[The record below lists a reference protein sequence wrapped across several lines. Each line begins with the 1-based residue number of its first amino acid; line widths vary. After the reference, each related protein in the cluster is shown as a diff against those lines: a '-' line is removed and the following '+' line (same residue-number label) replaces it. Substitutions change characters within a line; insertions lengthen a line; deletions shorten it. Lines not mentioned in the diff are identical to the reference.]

1 LFKTAEKSA
10 KGEAAREQILG
21 HALRLFR
28 EGGFDATTMRE
39 VAASAGAA
47 LGLAYYYFPSKEALV
62 AAYYDQ
68 VQARHAAMLEEEL
81 PHTGTLAG
89 RLSRVFHSKID
100 ILQDDRKLLGAL
112 FRYTGDPDHPLSFLG
127 KATQPLRAECMEL
140 FRRAVEP
147 ERLPRDLAEL
157 LPMLLWAMQMGIL
170 LFFLYD
176 GSPNAQRTRRLI
188 DGSVGLVVRMLT
200 LAKFPL
206 LRPLRK
212 HVLGVLKDAGL
223 AEPTLSLPFD
233 RAQGRLPRER

>member
-1 LFKTAEKSA
+1 MFKTAERSA

-28 EGGFDATTMRE
+28 EHGFDATTMRD
-39 VAASAGAA
+39 VAASAGVA

-68 VQARHAAMLEEEL
+68 VQSRHAAMLEVEL
-81 PHTGTLAG
+81 PRAGTLEE
-89 RLSRVFHSKID
+89 RLSTVLHTKID

-112 FRYTGDPDHPLSFLG
+112 FRYTGDPEHPLSFLG
-127 KATQPLRAECMEL
+127 KETQPLRADCIEL

-147 ERLPRDLAEL
+147 EHLPRDLAEL

-176 GSPNAQRTRRLI
+176 ASPNAQRTRKLI
-188 DGSVGLVVRMLT
+188 DGSVGLVLRVLS

-206 LRPLRK
+206 LRPLRRQ
-212 HVLGVLKDAGL
+212 VLGVLKDAGL
-223 AEPTLSLPFD
+223 SEPTLSL
-233 RAQGRLPRER
+233 QPRER

>member
-1 LFKTAEKSA
+1 LNMFKTAERSA

-28 EGGFDATTMRE
+28 ERGFEATTMRD
-39 VAASAGAA
+39 VAAGAGVA

-68 VQARHAAMLEEEL
+68 VQSRHAAMLEQKL
-81 PHTGTLAG
+81 PRAG
-89 RLSRVFHSKID
+89 ALEARLSTVLHTKID

-157 LPMLLWAMQMGIL
+157 LPMVLWAMQMGIL

-176 GSPNAQRTRRLI
+176 GSPNAQRTRKLI
-188 DGSVGLVVRMLT
+188 DGSVGLVTRLLG

-206 LRPLRK
+206 LRPLRR
-212 HVLGVLKDAGL
+212 HVLGVLRDAGL
-223 AEPTLSLPFD
+223 AGDAPQIGAMGET
-233 RAQGRLPRER
+233 Q